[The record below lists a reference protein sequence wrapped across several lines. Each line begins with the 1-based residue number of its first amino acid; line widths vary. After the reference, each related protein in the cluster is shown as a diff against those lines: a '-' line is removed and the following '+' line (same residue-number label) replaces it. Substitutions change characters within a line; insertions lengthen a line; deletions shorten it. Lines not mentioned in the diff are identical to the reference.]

1 MLLSQ
6 TSLESRLASI
16 WQPVVRVVRSKVTAL
31 AGSQHCLSLAM
42 ISRWPL
48 PVGVAAADVAA
59 VAPVAALA
67 AAAAADFASVEGAEL
82 ATTVLP
88 RLPRLELS
96 SEL

>member
-1 MLLSQ
+1 VLLSQ

-67 AAAAADFASVEGAEL
+67 AADFASVEGAEL